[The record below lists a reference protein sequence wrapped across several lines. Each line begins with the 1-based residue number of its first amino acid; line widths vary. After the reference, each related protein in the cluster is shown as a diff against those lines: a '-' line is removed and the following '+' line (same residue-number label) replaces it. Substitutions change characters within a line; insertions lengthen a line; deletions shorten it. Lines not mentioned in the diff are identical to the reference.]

1 MIIVR
6 DLMKPVY
13 IFGRHKPADQH
24 ITQLDASLAKLEAG
38 KNFYVRAG
46 DRVYYV
52 NVGFYRASGI
62 PGEQVANLLR
72 MLLPP
77 PEAAWL

>member
-1 MIIVR
+1 MTIVR

-13 IFGRHKPADQH
+13 IFGRHEPADQH
-24 ITQLDASLAKLEAG
+24 ITQLDAALAKLKAG
-38 KNFYVRAG
+38 KNFYVRAS

-52 NVGFYRASGI
+52 NVGFYCTNGI
-62 PGEQVANLLR
+62 PVEQVANLLR
-72 MLLPP
+72 MLLQP